1 MSDLGLLSY
10 YLGVQVNQKTGVTTV
25 CQSTYALKILEC
37 TTEQLADILTKEL
50 GHVRFQELQQQLG
63 VVQVRQG

>member
-10 YLGVQVNQKTGVTTV
+10 YLGVQVNQNTGVTTV

-37 TTEQLADILTKEL
+37 TTE
-50 GHVRFQELQQQLG
+50 HSLQIS
-63 VVQVRQG
+63 